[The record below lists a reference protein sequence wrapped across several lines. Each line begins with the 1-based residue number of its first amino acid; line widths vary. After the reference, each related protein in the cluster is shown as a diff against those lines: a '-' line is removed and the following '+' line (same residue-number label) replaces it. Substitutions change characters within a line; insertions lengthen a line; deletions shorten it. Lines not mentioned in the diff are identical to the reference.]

1 MKGSILLGMTV
12 LIPTMINFVF
22 GIIFGIIASTIGF
35 GSIAKILDGV
45 MFNIQKTTVELN
57 RPQLPEPTNYIR

>member
-1 MKGSILLGMTV
+1 
-12 LIPTMINFVF
+12 MINFVF
-22 GIIFGIIASTIGF
+22 GVIFGIIASTIGF